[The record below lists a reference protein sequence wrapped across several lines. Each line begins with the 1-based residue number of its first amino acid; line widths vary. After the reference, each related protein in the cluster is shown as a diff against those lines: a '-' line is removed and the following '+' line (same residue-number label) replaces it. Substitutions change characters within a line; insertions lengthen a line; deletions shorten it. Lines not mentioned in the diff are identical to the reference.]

1 MFRRIGKHF
10 IKVFLL
16 PCGKAKAAMNN
27 PITVLIV
34 EDEPVT
40 LEILTRYLKQADFTV
55 LTARTGEE
63 ALALLRS
70 EGHAID
76 WLFAD
81 IELPGTVDGWV
92 VGAEFHLS
100 YPLRPVVYAS
110 TFAKDSLA
118 RAAGTICLSK
128 PYSPQH
134 VVEIFRDLS
143 RGTAG
148 GSVGEALSIVS
159 GASVAREPDAAGDE
173 AGAGIAVPPEPSG
186 NGAGQDELRGS
197 ARSRAV
203 LRGRIVFN
211 NRFSTMDCVVRDIS
225 PTGARLQ
232 LAGGE
237 VLPPVFELS
246 LPLRSRHHQ
255 AEIVWRRGKECGVR
269 FIA

>member
-1 MFRRIGKHF
+1 
-10 IKVFLL
+10 
-16 PCGKAKAAMNN
+16 MNK
-27 PITVLIV
+27 PITVLVV

-40 LEILTRYLKQADFTV
+40 LEILTRYLRRADFTV

-143 RGTAG
+143 RGAEG
-148 GSVGEALSIVS
+148 GSAGEALSIVS
-159 GASVAREPDAAGDE
+159 RAAAEREPDAAVDESDDGFQAAGEPPAPGTE
-173 AGAGIAVPPEPSG
+173 AGP
-186 NGAGQDELRGS
+186 NELRGI

-225 PTGARLQ
+225 PIGARLQ

-237 VLPPVFELS
+237 MLPPVFELS
-246 LPLRSRHHQ
+246 LPLRSRRHQ
-255 AEIVWRRGKECGVR
+255 AEIVWRRGMECGVR